1 MAKKEKKAEDQA
13 EGKGEDNAEGG
24 KSKKKIIIIVAI
36 VAILS
41 IGLSIGATLFFLNG
55 GDSGDGA
62 GEDAEPVEE
71 VKLPAVYLD
80 IKPPFVVTYDVSGKQ
95 RYMQVFVSAQSR
107 DQASLDAMELHM
119 PLIRNK
125 LIMLFSGQ
133 DFQQLQTTEGKE
145 SLRVSSLTLINE
157 MLEKESSG
165 SSIEQVLFTNFV
177 MQ

>member
-1 MAKKEKKAEDQA
+1 MAADDKKDENQEEQ
-13 EGKGEDNAEGG
+13 GG
-24 KSKKKIIIIVAI
+24 KSSKKLIIIVAI
-36 VAILS
+36 VVILS

-55 GDSGDGA
+55 DDAGSGDSEEQVPA
-62 GEDAEPVEE
+62 EE
-71 VKLPAVYLD
+71 VKMPAVYLD
-80 IKPPFVVTYDVSGKQ
+80 IKPPFVVTYDVSGRQ

-107 DQASLDAMELHM
+107 AQASLDAMELHM

-133 DFQQLQTTEGKE
+133 DFEGLQTPEGKAA
-145 SLRVSSLTLINE
+145 LRAESLTLINE
-157 MLEKESSG
+157 ILEKEASG

>member
-1 MAKKEKKAEDQA
+1 MAKDEKKAEGQA
-13 EGKGEDNAEGG
+13 EGDAEGG
-24 KSKKKIIIIVAI
+24 KSKKKLIIIVAI
-36 VAILS
+36 VVILA
-41 IGLSIGATLFFLNG
+41 IGLSIGATLYFLG
-55 GDSGDGA
+55 GDGGEGSA
-62 GEDAEPVEE
+62 AEDAAPVEE

-125 LIMLFSGQ
+125 LIMMFSAQ
-133 DFQQLQTTEGKE
+133 DFQALQTSEGKE
-145 SLRVSSLTLINE
+145 NLRASSLVLINE

>member
-1 MAKKEKKAEDQA
+1 MAKKDKKAEDQA
-13 EGKGEDNAEGG
+13 EGAGEDGAQGG
-24 KSKKKIIIIVAI
+24 KSKKKLIIIVAI
-36 VAILS
+36 VIIMA
-41 IGLSIGATLFFLNG
+41 IGLSIGATLFFLG
-55 GDSGDGA
+55 GDDGEGSEA
-62 GEDAEPVEE
+62 KDDASVED

-125 LIMLFSGQ
+125 LIMLFSAE
-133 DFQQLQTTEGKE
+133 DFQQLQTPEGKE
-145 SLRVSSLTLINE
+145 SLRTSSLALINE

>member
-13 EGKGEDNAEGG
+13 EGAGEEGSEGG
-24 KSKKKIIIIVAI
+24 KSKKKLIIIVAI
-36 VAILS
+36 AVLIS
-41 IGLSIGATLFFLNG
+41 IGLAVGATLFFLNG
-55 GDSGDGA
+55 DNSEESGA
-62 GEDAEPVEE
+62 EDDAPVEE

-125 LIMLFSGQ
+125 LIMLFSGEN
-133 DFQQLQTTEGKE
+133 FEGLQTPEGKE
-145 SLRVSSLTLINE
+145 SLRASSLTLINE

>member
-1 MAKKEKKAEDQA
+1 MAKKDKKAEDQA
-13 EGKGEDNAEGG
+13 EGQGEENAKGG
-24 KSKKKIIIIVAI
+24 KSKKKLIIIAI
-36 VAILS
+36 VAVLA
-41 IGLSIGATLFFLNG
+41 IGLAIGATLFFLNG
-55 GDSGDGA
+55 DDSGGDSA
-62 GEDAEPVEE
+62 EDAAPVEE

-95 RYMQVFVSAQSR
+95 RYMQVFISAQSR

-125 LIMLFSGQ
+125 LIMLFGAQ
-133 DFQQLQTTEGKE
+133 DFQQLQTPEGKE
-145 SLRVSSLTLINE
+145 SLRDSTLALINE

>member
-1 MAKKEKKAEDQA
+1 MEKKEKKAEDQA
-13 EGKGEDNAEGG
+13 KGTSEEGAEGG
-24 KSKKKIIIIVAI
+24 KSKKKLIIIVAI
-36 VAILS
+36 VIIVS

-55 GDSGDGA
+55 DDSEDGGAEGDA
-62 GEDAEPVEE
+62 PVEE

-125 LIMLFSGQ
+125 LIMLFSAE
-133 DFQQLQTTEGKE
+133 DFEKLQTPEGKE
-145 SLRVSSLTLINE
+145 SLRASSLALINE
-157 MLEKESSG
+157 MLEKESNG

>member
-1 MAKKEKKAEDQA
+1 MAKKESKAEDQA
-13 EGKGEDNAEGG
+13 EGQGEEGAEGG
-24 KSKKKIIIIVAI
+24 KSKKKLIIIVAI
-36 VAILS
+36 VVVIA
-41 IGLSIGATLFFLNG
+41 IGLSIGATLYFLG
-55 GDSGDGA
+55 GDG
-62 GEDAEPVEE
+62 GEDNGADSEAPVEE

-125 LIMLFSGQ
+125 LIMLFSAE
-133 DFQQLQTTEGKE
+133 DFQQLQTAEGKE
-145 SLRVSSLTLINE
+145 SLRASSLALINE